1 MCIDKKC
8 MCDSIHLY
16 HLYESIHFK
25 PSTNIFYLF
34 KNAVIYIYAY

>member
-1 MCIDKKC
+1 MYVW
-8 MCDSIHLY
+8 LY
-16 HLYESIHFK
+16 SFIPLYESIHFK